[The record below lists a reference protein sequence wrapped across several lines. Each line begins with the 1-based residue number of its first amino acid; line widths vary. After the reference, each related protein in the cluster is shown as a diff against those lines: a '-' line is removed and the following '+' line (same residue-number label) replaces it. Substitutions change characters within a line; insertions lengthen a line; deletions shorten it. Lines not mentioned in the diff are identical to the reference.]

1 MRSFPV
7 VTSKGHLCIEIRVV
21 RVPCRRNTVLVV
33 DITYLDLPLVNSY
46 IKCILLVTQIVS
58 HISEN

>member
-46 IKCILLVTQIVS
+46 IKV
-58 HISEN
+58 HIICHERNCLAYL